1 MKKMT
6 SSTINTESKRILEK
20 IKKLECNKEYRITLL
35 GEIGSRERTIISR
48 LADKGVIVKSKRGHF
63 FKPGRSIYKRSE
75 KEIALDK
82 SMFDRD
88 LFWSVGDGAKVN
100 AETVLAK
107 YLESSSFKDIVALHR
122 MFGYSR
128 VLEAALKKF
137 GSRHDLQYRLV
148 RSYLERAEKWR
159 MEND

>member
-1 MKKMT
+1 MQKMNY
-6 SSTINTESKRILEK
+6 NTVDTASKRILNK
-20 IKKLECNKEYRITLL
+20 IKKLECHKNYRITVL

-48 LADKGVIVKSKRGHF
+48 LADRGVIVKSKRGHF

-75 KEIALDK
+75 KEITLDK

-88 LFWSVGDGAKVN
+88 LLWSVGDGAKVN

-122 MFGYSR
+122 LFGYSR
-128 VLEAALKKF
+128 VLEAALIKF
-137 GSRHDLQYRLV
+137 GSRNDPQYRLV
-148 RSYLERAEKWR
+148 REYLERSEKWR